1 MWPAPSCVT
10 SICERGTTT
19 VWPSENGA
27 GWLTCGFSEIV
38 TASEPCDTAAG
49 ITRTRLPITTVPV
62 RELITTLAAASP
74 GSTSMFST
82 TDRKATRR
90 SEEHT
95 YELQSL
101 MRIPYAVFCLKTK
114 KQQT

>member
-62 RELITTLAAASP
+62 RELITPLADASP
-74 GSTSMFST
+74 ASASMITTHPPTATTRIGPPGSSPLTYHAHPK
-82 TDRKATRR
+82 TDV
-90 SEEHT
+90 
-95 YELQSL
+95 YG
-101 MRIPYAVFCLKTK
+101 K
-114 KQQT
+114 KRY